1 VSFTTPQYSNSTDN
15 VQVLKELYTDDSWVM
30 KDLVFAGNPALA
42 LLPKDESADGMGGK
56 SFPVPLLYGA
66 GQGRSATFSNAQ
78 GNQTAPQLGEF
89 FVTTISNYQLVTIDN
104 RFMEAT
110 RTNTSA
116 FMDGATMNVN
126 SGITN
131 ITNDL
136 AHDLFNDGSGSRGTY
151 GLGNGSINSS
161 GVITLDSSAASVQF
175 EIGMSLVSYS
185 VSGTTA
191 TQSTGAAVGY
201 VIGVDYDL
209 GTVTVSATQG
219 GTGAIPTN
227 WSTSFPY
234 LAVQGDVNFA
244 SGGLGSSLMLK
255 LAGFGAWIP
264 ATAPNNTD
272 SFFGQNRSFSVTRL
286 AGNRFPQGA
295 SETIEEALID
305 ASALVAQNRS
315 AAGYPDYAFMNFVSY
330 AALIKQLGSRVQ
342 YVDVKHDEIDISFE
356 GVQVITPYGK
366 VTVLPDRNC
375 PAQTCYLICM
385 KTWKLRTLGRAPKIL
400 IYGSYDTNQGLRVG
414 TADAV
419 EIRIGY
425 YGNLTCNGPVANCTV
440 ALSQ

>member
-1 VSFTTPQYSNSTDN
+1 MSFTTPQYSNSTDN
-15 VQVLKELYTDDSWVM
+15 AQVLKELYTDDSWVM
-30 KDLVFAGNPALA
+30 KDLVYVGQPALA

-56 SFPVPLLYGA
+56 SFPVPVLYA
-66 GQGRSATFSNAQ
+66 PPQGRSATFATAQ
-78 GNQTAPQLGEF
+78 SNQTAPSLGEF

-110 RTNTSA
+110 RTNTAA

-126 SGITN
+126 SGIAN
-131 ITNDL
+131 ITMDL
-136 AHDLFNDGSGSRGTY
+136 GHDLFNDGSGSRGTY
-151 GLGNGSINSS
+151 GLGNGSISS
-161 GVITLDSSAASVQF
+161 GVITLDNVDQAVQF
-175 EIGMSLVSYS
+175 FIGMSLVSYS

-191 TQSTGAAVGY
+191 TQSTTGAIGY
-201 VIGVDYDL
+201 VIAVDVNL

-219 GTGAIPTN
+219 GAAGNPTD

-264 ATAPNNTD
+264 ATAPSGSD
-272 SFFGQNRSFSVTRL
+272 SFFGQNRSVSPTAL
-286 AGNRFPQGA
+286 AGNRFNFA
-295 SETIEEALID
+295 DETIEEALID
-305 ASALVAQNRS
+305 AAAQVAKIRT
-315 AAGYPDYAFMNFVSY
+315 AAGYPDYCFMNFTSY
-330 AALIKQLGSRVQ
+330 AALIKTLGSRVQ

-356 GVQVITPYGK
+356 GIQVITAYGK

-375 PAQTCYLICM
+375 PAQTAFLITM

-400 IYGSYDTNQGLRVG
+400 VYGSYDSNQGLRVG

-419 EIRIGY
+419 EIRIG
-425 YGNLTCNGPVANCTV
+425 LTSS
-440 ALSQ
+440 LSH

>member
-1 VSFTTPQYSNSTDN
+1 MAIYSNSVDN

-30 KDLVFAGNPALA
+30 KDLVYAGNPALA

-56 SFPVPLLYGA
+56 SFPVPLIYGA
-66 GQGRSATFSNAQ
+66 GQGRSATFSLAQ
-78 GNQTAPQLGEF
+78 SNQTAPSLGEF

-110 RTNTSA
+110 RSNTAA

-126 SGITN
+126 TGINN

-151 GLGNGSINSS
+151 GLGSGSIS
-161 GVITLDSSAASVQF
+161 GSGLITLDSAQMVVQF
-175 EIGMSLVSYS
+175 EVGMSLVSYS
-185 VSGTTA
+185 VSGSTA
-191 TQSTGAAVGY
+191 TQSTGAAIGY
-201 VIGVDYDL
+201 VISVDSSL
-209 GTVTVSATQG
+209 GQVQLSATQG
-219 GTGAIPTN
+219 GAAGLPAN
-227 WSTSFPY
+227 WSVSFPY

-264 ATAPNNTD
+264 AVAPGNTD
-272 SFFGQNRSFSVTRL
+272 SFFGQNRSPQVSRL
-286 AGNRFPQGA
+286 AGQRFNG
-295 SETIEEALID
+295 SNETIEEALID
-305 ASALVAQNRS
+305 AAALVARERS
-315 AAGYPDYAFMNFVSY
+315 TAGYPDYAFMNFVSY
-330 AALIKQLGSRVQ
+330 AALIKTLGSRVQ
-342 YVDVKHDEIDISFE
+342 YVNVHHDEIDISFE
-356 GVQVITPYGK
+356 GINVITAYGN

-375 PAQTCYLICM
+375 PPQTCFLIAM

-400 IYGSYDTNQGLRVG
+400 IYGSYDSNQGLRVG
-414 TADAV
+414 NADAV

-425 YGNLTCNGPVANCTV
+425 YGNLTCNGPVANCNIQ
-440 ALSQ
+440 LSQ

>member
-1 VSFTTPQYSNSTDN
+1 MALPQYSNSSDN
-15 VQVLKELYTDDSWVM
+15 VQVLKELYSDDSWVM

-56 SFPVPLLYGA
+56 SFPVPLIYGNP
-66 GQGRSATFSNAQ
+66 QGRSATFATAQ
-78 GNQTAPQLGEF
+78 SNQTAPSLGEF
-89 FVTTISNYQLVTIDN
+89 FVTTISNYQVVTIDN

-110 RTNTSA
+110 RSNLGA

-126 SGITN
+126 GGINN

-136 AHDLFNDGSGSRGTY
+136 AHDLFNDGSGSRGTF
-151 GLGNGSINSS
+151 GLGNGSIS
-161 GVITLDSSAASVQF
+161 GSGLITLDSSASSVQF
-175 EIGMSLVSYS
+175 EVGQTLVSYS

-191 TQSTGAAVGY
+191 TQSTGANPGY

-209 GTVTVSATQG
+209 GTVQMSQSAG
-219 GTGAIPTN
+219 GSAGLPTS
-227 WSTSFPY
+227 WSVSFPY

-244 SGGLGSSLMLK
+244 AGGLGSSLMLK

-264 ATAPNNTD
+264 SVAPSGSD
-272 SFFGQNRSFSVTRL
+272 SFFGQNRSANVTRL
-286 AGNRFPQGA
+286 AGNRFNGA
-295 SETIEEALID
+295 NETIEEALID
-305 ASALVAQNRS
+305 AAALVAQNRS
-315 AAGYPDYAFMNFVSY
+315 SAGYPDYAFMNFTSY
-330 AALIKQLGSRVQ
+330 AALIKTLGSRVQ

-356 GVQVITPYGK
+356 GIQVITAYGRI
-366 VTVLPDRNC
+366 TVLPDRNC
-375 PAQTCYLICM
+375 PAQTAYLICM

-400 IYGSYDTNQGLRVG
+400 IYGSYDSNQGLRVG

-425 YGNLTCNGPVANCTV
+425 YGNLTCNGPVANCV
-440 ALSQ
+440 IQLAQ

>member
-1 VSFTTPQYSNSTDN
+1 MSAIYSNSTDN
-15 VQVLKELYTDDSWVM
+15 VQVLKELYSDDSWVM
-30 KDLVFAGNPALA
+30 KDIVFVGNPALA
-42 LLPKDESADGMGGK
+42 LLPKDESPDGMGGK
-56 SFPVPLLYGA
+56 SFPVPLIYGA
-66 GQGRSATFSNAQ
+66 GQGRSATFATAQ
-78 GNQTAPQLGEF
+78 GNQTAPSLGEF

-110 RTNTSA
+110 RSNVGA

-126 SGITN
+126 TGIQN

-151 GLGNGSINSS
+151 GLGNGSISS
-161 GVITLDSSAASVQF
+161 GVITLDAVDDAVQF
-175 EIGMSLVSYS
+175 EVGMSLVSYS

-191 TQSTGAAVGY
+191 TQSTGGHQGY
-201 VIGVDYDL
+201 VIAVDYDL

-219 GTGAIPTN
+219 GSAGTPTN

-234 LAVQGDVNFA
+234 LAVEGDVNFA

-264 ATAPNNTD
+264 ATAPSSSD
-272 SFFGQNRSFSVTRL
+272 SFFGQNRSVSPTRL
-286 AGNRFPQGA
+286 AGNRFDG
-295 SETIEEALID
+295 SKETIEEALID
-305 ASALVAQNRS
+305 AAALTAKVRS
-315 AAGYPDYAFMNFVSY
+315 IAGYPDYCFMNFTSY
-330 AALIKQLGSRVQ
+330 AALIKQLGARVQ

-356 GVQVITPYGK
+356 GIQIITAYGK
-366 VTVLPDRNC
+366 ITVLPDRNC
-375 PAQTCYLICM
+375 PAQTAYLICM

-400 IYGSYDTNQGLRVG
+400 IYGSYDSNQGLRVG

-425 YGNLTCNGPVANCTV
+425 YGNLTCNAPVANCYV
-440 ALSQ
+440 SLSQ

>member
-1 VSFTTPQYSNSTDN
+1 MATFTTPQYSNSSDN
-15 VQVLKELYTDDSWVM
+15 AQVLKELYTDDSWVM
-30 KDLVFAGNPALA
+30 KDLVYVGNPALA

-56 SFPVPLLYGA
+56 SFPVPVLYGA
-66 GQGRSATFSNAQ
+66 PQGRSATFATAQ
-78 GNQTAPQLGEF
+78 SNQTAPSLGEF

-110 RTNTSA
+110 RSNTAA

-126 SGITN
+126 SGINN

-151 GLGNGSINSS
+151 GLGTGSITS
-161 GVITLDSSAASVQF
+161 GVITLDNAAMAVQF

-191 TQSTGAAVGY
+191 TQSTGAHQGY
-201 VIGVDYDL
+201 VVAVDADA
-209 GTVTVSATQG
+209 GTVSVAATQG
-219 GTGAIPTN
+219 GTIANPTS
-227 WSTSFPY
+227 WSVSFPY
-234 LAVQGDVNFA
+234 LAVEGDVSFA

-264 ATAPNNTD
+264 ASAPGASD
-272 SFFGQNRSFSVTRL
+272 SFFGQNRSYAPARL
-286 AGNRFPQGA
+286 AGNRFNGS

-305 ASALVAQNRS
+305 AAALVAQNRS
-315 AAGYPDYAFMNFVSY
+315 AAGYPDYAFMNFTSY
-330 AALIKQLGSRVQ
+330 AALIKTLGSRVQ

-356 GVQVITPYGK
+356 GIQVITAYGK

-375 PAQTCYLICM
+375 PAQVCYLIAM

-400 IYGSYDTNQGLRVG
+400 IYGSYDSNQGLRVG

-425 YGNLTCNGPVANCTV
+425 YGNLTCNGPIANCYV
-440 ALSQ
+440 SLSQ

>member
-1 VSFTTPQYSNSTDN
+1 MAIYSNSTDN

-30 KDLVFAGNPALA
+30 KDLVYAGNAALA

-56 SFPVPLLYGA
+56 SFPVPLIYGS
-66 GQGRSATFSNAQ
+66 GQGRSATFATAQ
-78 GNQTAPQLGEF
+78 SNQTAPSLGEF
-89 FVTTISNYQLVTIDN
+89 FVTTVSNYQLVTIDN

-110 RTNTSA
+110 RSNTGA

-126 SGITN
+126 TGIAN

-151 GLGNGSINSS
+151 GLGAGTISGS
-161 GVITLDSSAASVQF
+161 GLITLDSAQAVVNF
-175 EIGMSLVSYS
+175 EVGMSLVSYS

-191 TQSTGAAVGY
+191 TQSTGAHVGY
-201 VIGVDYDL
+201 VIAVDSGL
-209 GTVTVSATQG
+209 GTVQMSATQG
-219 GTGAIPTN
+219 GSAGLPTS
-227 WSTSFPY
+227 WSVSFPY
-234 LAVQGDVNFA
+234 LAVEGDVNFA
-244 SGGLGSSLMLK
+244 SGGLASSLMLK

-264 ATAPNNTD
+264 AAAPGSTD
-272 SFFGQNRSFSVTRL
+272 SFFGQNRSVNPSRL
-286 AGNRFPQGA
+286 AGQRFNGA

-305 ASALVAQNRS
+305 AAALVARERS
-315 AAGYPDYAFMNFVSY
+315 TAGYPDYAFMNFVSY
-330 AALIKQLGSRVQ
+330 AALIKTLGSRVQ

-356 GVQVITPYGK
+356 GIQVITAYGK

-375 PAQTCYLICM
+375 PPQTCFLIAM

-400 IYGSYDTNQGLRVG
+400 IYGSYDSNQGLRVG

-425 YGNLTCNGPVANCTV
+425 YGNLTCNGPVANCNIQ
-440 ALSQ
+440 LSQ

>member
-1 VSFTTPQYSNSTDN
+1 MSFTTPQYSDSTDN

-30 KDLVFAGNPALA
+30 KDLVYAGNPALA

-56 SFPVPLLYGA
+56 SFPVPLIYGN
-66 GQGRSATFSNAQ
+66 GQGRSATFATAQ
-78 GNQTAPQLGEF
+78 SNQTAPSLGEF
-89 FVTTISNYQLVTIDN
+89 FVTTISNYQIVTIDN

-110 RTNTSA
+110 RTNTAA

-126 SGITN
+126 AGINN

-151 GLGNGSINSS
+151 GLGSGTIST
-161 GVITLDSSAASVQF
+161 GVITLDSAQQVVQF
-175 EIGMSLVSYS
+175 EVGMSLVSYS

-191 TQSTGAAVGY
+191 TQSTSTAVGY
-201 VIGVDYDL
+201 VIAVDTSA
-209 GTVTVSATQG
+209 GTVTVAATQG
-219 GTGAIPTN
+219 GAAATPTN

-244 SGGLGSSLMLK
+244 SGGLASSLMLK

-264 ATAPNNTD
+264 ATAPGSTD
-272 SFFGQNRSFSVTRL
+272 SFFGQNRSTYPSRL
-286 AGNRFPQGA
+286 AGQRFNGA
-295 SETIEEALID
+295 NETIEEALID
-305 ASALVAQNRS
+305 STALVARERS
-315 AAGYPDYAFMNFVSY
+315 TAGYPDYAFMNFTSY
-330 AALIKQLGSRVQ
+330 AALIKTLGSRVQ

-356 GVQVITPYGK
+356 GIQVITAYGK

-375 PAQTCYLICM
+375 PPQTCYLIAM

-400 IYGSYDTNQGLRVG
+400 IYGSYDSNQGLRVG

-425 YGNLTCNGPVANCTV
+425 YGNLTCNGPVANCNV
-440 ALSQ
+440 QLSQ

>member
-1 VSFTTPQYSNSTDN
+1 MAQYSNSTDN

-30 KDLVFAGNPALA
+30 KDLVYVGNPALA

-56 SFPVPLLYGA
+56 SFPVPVLYA
-66 GQGRSATFSNAQ
+66 PPQGRSATFATAQ
-78 GNQTAPQLGEF
+78 TNQTAPSLGEF

-126 SGITN
+126 SGIMN
-131 ITNDL
+131 ITMDL

-151 GLGNGSINSS
+151 GLGNGTISS
-161 GVITLDSSAASVQF
+161 GVITLDNAAQAVQF
-175 EIGMSLVSYS
+175 WPGMTLVSYS

-191 TQSTGAAVGY
+191 TQSTTSALGY
-201 VIGVDYDL
+201 VIAVDPSA
-209 GTVTVSATQG
+209 GTVTVSATSG
-219 GTGAIPTN
+219 GSAGNPTD

-264 ATAPNNTD
+264 AVAPTVGD
-272 SFFGQNRSFSVTRL
+272 SFFSQNRSYAPTAL
-286 AGNRFPQGA
+286 AGNRFNGA
-295 SETIEEALID
+295 NETIEEALID
-305 ASALVAQNRS
+305 AAAQVAQVRT
-315 AAGYPDYAFMNFVSY
+315 AAGYPDYAFMNFQSY
-330 AALIKQLGSRVQ
+330 AALIKTLGSRVQ

-356 GVQVITPYGK
+356 GIQVITAYGK
-366 VTVLPDRNC
+366 ITVLPDRNC
-375 PAQTCYLICM
+375 PAQTCFLISM

-400 IYGSYDTNQGLRVG
+400 VYGSYDSNQGLRVG

-425 YGNLTCNGPVANCTV
+425 YGNLTCNGPIANCYV
-440 ALSQ
+440 SLAQ